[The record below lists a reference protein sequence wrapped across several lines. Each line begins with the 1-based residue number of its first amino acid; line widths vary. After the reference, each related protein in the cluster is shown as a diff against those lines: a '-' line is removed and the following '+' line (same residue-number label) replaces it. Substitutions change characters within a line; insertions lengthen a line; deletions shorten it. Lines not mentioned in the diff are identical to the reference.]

1 MNLDNFMCCGNIEE
15 MKQMYSSMPLKEYI
29 RVWLDTFKTGAVK
42 PATLSRL
49 ETSLTALE
57 NYSIAEKPIGNITA
71 FDIQRYVNELT
82 ENGYSLT
89 TIKKQMRIA
98 TAPLRQAAAMHFI
111 SADPSIG
118 VYLPSQD
125 KVKKPKKI
133 TAPYSEEEQ
142 KRLWETINTSN
153 KPGASAIGLMLETG
167 LRVGEAL
174 ALRWKYVD
182 LNRKAIRIEA
192 TILNQ
197 ADKKRSVLQES
208 PKTISSKRTVPLTKK
223 AEEILKKLKEKAK
236 TEWVF
241 ETKAGERLS
250 YEAMRY
256 QTLTICKN
264 ADVPYLGEHVFRH
277 TFATNCYY
285 NNIDVKV
292 LSKILGHSD
301 VNITYNI
308 YISLRGDGFDEMY
321 NALNSVS

>member
-1 MNLDNFMCCGNIEE
+1 
-15 MKQMYSSMPLKEYI
+15 MYSSMPLKDYI
-29 RVWLDTFKTGAVK
+29 RVWIDTFKTGSVK

-49 ETSLTALE
+49 EISLAALE
-57 NYSIAEKPIGNITA
+57 HYQIAEKPIGEITA

-82 ENGYSLT
+82 EYGYGLT

-98 TAPLRQAAAMHFI
+98 TAPLKQAAAMHFI
-111 SADPSIG
+111 PADPSVG
-118 VYLPSQD
+118 VYLPAQD
-125 KVKKPKKI
+125 KVKKKKKE
-133 TAPYSEEEQ
+133 TAPYTKEEQ
-142 KRLWETINTSN
+142 DRLWAMINN
-153 KPGASAIGLMLETG
+153 HKNPGDLAVGLMLETG

-182 LNRKAIRIEA
+182 LNKKAIRIEA
-192 TILNQ
+192 TILNT

-208 PKTISSKRTVPLTKK
+208 PKTISSRRTVPLTKR
-223 AEEILKKLKEKAK
+223 ALEILTTLKEKAK

-241 ETKAGERLS
+241 ETSRGDRLS
-250 YEAMRY
+250 YEALRY
-256 QTLTICKN
+256 QTQQLCKN
-264 ADVPYLGEHVFRH
+264 ADVPYVGEHVFRH

-285 NNIDVKV
+285 RNIDVKV

-321 NALNSVS
+321 EALNKVV

>member
-1 MNLDNFMCCGNIEE
+1 MNLDSFISGNGIEGV
-15 MKQMYSSMPLKEYI
+15 KTMYASMPLQDYV
-29 RVWLDTFKTGAVK
+29 RVWLDTFKAGAVK

-49 ETSLTALE
+49 ETSLAALK
-57 NYSIAEKPIGNITA
+57 NFPISAKPIGEITA

-82 ENGYSLT
+82 DKGYGLT

-111 SADPSIG
+111 AADPSIG

-125 KVKKPKKI
+125 KVKKQKKI
-133 TAPYSEEEQ
+133 TRPYSEEEQ
-142 KRLWETINTSN
+142 KALWATIDRTDNVSF
-153 KPGASAIGLMLETG
+153 KIVGLMLETG
-167 LRVGEAL
+167 MRVGEAL
-174 ALRWKYVD
+174 ALRWKNVD
-182 LNRKAIRIEA
+182 LEKKSIRVEA

-208 PKTISSKRTVPLTKK
+208 PKTLSSKRTIPLTKK
-223 AEEILKKLKEKAK
+223 AVEILKELKKRNTQWVCEKN
-236 TEWVF
+236 
-241 ETKAGERLS
+241 GERLS
-250 YEAMRY
+250 YEALRY
-256 QTLTICKN
+256 QTQQLCKN
-264 ADVPYLGEHVFRH
+264 ADVEYLGEHVFRH

-285 NNIDVKV
+285 RHIDVKI

-321 NALNSVS
+321 EALNGAS